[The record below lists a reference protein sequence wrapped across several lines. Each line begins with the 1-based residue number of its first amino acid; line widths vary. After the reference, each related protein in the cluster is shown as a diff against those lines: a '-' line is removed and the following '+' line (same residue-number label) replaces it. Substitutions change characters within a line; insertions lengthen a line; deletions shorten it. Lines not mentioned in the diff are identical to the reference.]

1 MSEEIPKL
9 FISYSWS
16 SPEHEAWVI
25 SLATELREAGVDV
38 ILDKWDLKEGHDAF
52 AFMEKMVTDPEIK
65 KVAII
70 CDKTYSEKADGRSGG
85 VGTETQIISPEVY
98 QKEDQ
103 NKFVAIVT
111 ETNEDGQA
119 YLPAYYKSRIYID
132 LSDRDL
138 YSTNFEQLQR
148 WIYDKPLFVKPKIGK
163 KPTFLSDDNPISL
176 GTTSRFKRAIDAVR
190 NNREY
195 SKGAIAEYFET
206 LVGNLEDF
214 RIFRVEGEF
223 DEAVIENIGK
233 FIPYRNEAI
242 ELFLAI
248 AQYRDTPESR
258 QQLHRFFESLVP
270 YMYKPETV
278 TRHREWDFDNFKFII
293 HELFLYAISSLIKYE
308 CFETVAHL
316 LRHHYYV
323 ERNSNYGRN
332 VMVPFSLFSHYLGS
346 LEHRNKRLSLRRLSV
361 HADLLEQRS
370 KTSGLAFRQLM
381 QADFTL
387 YIRDCLD
394 CIRDDKSQEWLP
406 QTLAYVERHSGSF
419 EMFARAQSN
428 EYFERIKG
436 IFDIE
441 NKDDLIRLF
450 NFYKEKKLRIPSW
463 DYFTFVN
470 PEKLLGFE
478 KLGSRP

>member
-1 MSEEIPKL
+1 MPEENPKL

-16 SPEHEAWVI
+16 SSEHETWVL

-52 AFMEKMVTDPEIK
+52 AFMEKMATDPEIK

-85 VGTETQIISPEVY
+85 VGAETQIISPEVY
-98 QKEDQ
+98 QKGDQ

-111 ETNEDGQA
+111 ETNEDGKA

-132 LSDRDL
+132 LSDNDL
-138 YSTNFEQLQR
+138 YSTNFEQLLR
-148 WIYDKPLFVKPKIGK
+148 WIYDKPLFLKPKIGK
-163 KPTFLSDDNPISL
+163 KPAFLSDDNPISL
-176 GTTSRFKRAIDAVR
+176 GTTSKFKRAIEAVR
-190 NNREY
+190 KNKDY

-206 LVGNLEDF
+206 LIDNLENF
-214 RIFRVEGEF
+214 RISDVNGEF
-223 DEAVIENIGK
+223 DEAVIENIEK
-233 FIPYRNEAI
+233 FIPYRNEVI

-258 QQLHRFFESLVP
+258 QQLHRFFESLIP
-270 YMYKPETV
+270 YLAKPEAV
-278 TRHREWDFDNFKFII
+278 TSYREWDYDNFKFII
-293 HELFLYAISSLIKYE
+293 HELFLYSIASLIKYE
-308 CFETVAHL
+308 CFESVAHL

-323 ERNSNYGRN
+323 ERNADYGRN
-332 VMVPFSLFSHYLGS
+332 VMVPFSLFRHHLRS
-346 LEHRNKRLSLRRLSV
+346 LEHRNKRLGLRRLSL
-361 HADLLEQRS
+361 HADLIEQRS
-370 KTSGLAFRQLM
+370 KTSGLTFRQLM

-394 CIRDDKSQEWLP
+394 CIRGDTCQDWWPE
-406 QTLAYVERHSGSF
+406 TLLYIERHSGAF

-428 EYFERIKG
+428 QYFQRIKG

-441 NKDDLIRLF
+441 NKNDFGPLF
-450 NFYKEKKLRIPSW
+450 NLYKEKKLIIPSW
-463 DYFTFVN
+463 EFTSFS
-470 PEKLLGFE
+470 PESLLGYEKLA
-478 KLGSRP
+478 SRP

>member
-1 MSEEIPKL
+1 MPEENPKL
-9 FISYSWS
+9 FMSYSWS
-16 SPEHEAWVI
+16 STEHEAWII
-25 SLATELREAGVDV
+25 SLATELRESGVDV

-85 VGTETQIISPEVY
+85 VGTEAQIISPKVY

-111 ETNEDGQA
+111 ETNEEGQA

-132 LSDRDL
+132 LSDSDL
-138 YSTNFEQLQR
+138 YSTNFEQLLR
-148 WIYDKPLFVKPKIGK
+148 WIYDKPFFVKPKIGK
-163 KPTFLSDDNPISL
+163 KPIFLSDDNPISI
-176 GTTSRFKRAIDAVR
+176 GTTSKFKRALEAVR
-190 NNREY
+190 NNREH

-206 LVGNLEDF
+206 LVVNIEDF
-214 RIFRVEGEF
+214 RISSTEGEF
-223 DEAVIENIGK
+223 DETVIENIGK
-233 FIPYRNEAI
+233 FLPYRNEAI

-248 AQYRDTPESR
+248 AQYRDTQESR

-278 TRHREWDFDNFKFII
+278 SSHMEWDFDNFKFII
-293 HELFLYAISSLIKYE
+293 HELFIYAISSLIKYE
-308 CFETVAHL
+308 CFESVAHL

-323 ERNSNYGRN
+323 ERNSDYGRN
-332 VMVPFSLFSHYLGS
+332 VMVPFSLFRHHLRS
-346 LEHRNKRLSLRRLSV
+346 LEHRNKRLGLRRLSL

-370 KTSGLAFRQLM
+370 KTSGITFRQLM
-381 QADFTL
+381 QTDFSL

-394 CIRDDKSQEWLP
+394 CTREDKYQDWWPE
-406 QTLAYVERHSGSF
+406 TLLYIERHSGSF
-419 EMFARAQSN
+419 EMFARAQSI
-428 EYFERIKG
+428 EYFENIKG

-441 NKDDLIRLF
+441 KKDDLIPLF
-450 NFYKEKKLRIPSW
+450 NLYKEGKLRIPSW
-463 DYFTFVN
+463 DFTSFD
-470 PEKLLGFE
+470 PATLFGFE
-478 KLGSRP
+478 KLASRP